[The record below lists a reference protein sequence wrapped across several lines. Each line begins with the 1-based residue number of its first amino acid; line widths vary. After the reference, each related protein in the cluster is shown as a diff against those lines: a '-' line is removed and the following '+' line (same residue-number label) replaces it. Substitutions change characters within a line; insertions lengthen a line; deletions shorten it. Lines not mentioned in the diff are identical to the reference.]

1 MKATNFNKEKWIES
15 IYEKGYNKYIIDND
29 ILMINN
35 KGHIIKLVC
44 DDDNN
49 NVDIVSINV
58 NMSMFFNPRTKIE
71 IISKVYDMFK
81 ANQLEYTNDDFGNG
95 LKIILEDIVKYC
107 NSNCE
112 TKTFITDFI
121 YVYYLLYN
129 EYSVTYFCNIENVT
143 DEYVNDNKVMIWD
156 ELFTYTQN
164 LANETH
170 RVYGFLDTYK
180 NHYITMYDD
189 YGNVDILEY
198 KVIDDSRENKK
209 RDSNDLVEIVSDFTY
224 IAKID
229 APTHLSNYL
238 SAFEFLM
245 NNPTIFDDIEIS
257 AFMNNVD
264 KFEKENKKDNNGEV
278 KIAPLY
284 TEVVFKYMVINHE
297 IKLNQK

>member
-1 MKATNFNKEKWIES
+1 MKATNFNKEKWTNS

-35 KGHIIKLVC
+35 KGHIIKLYENKNNDICISSMNVILERFFDPTIKLDIIVC
-44 DDDNN
+44 IYDLFKKNETQYITNDKGLTLLQG
-49 NVDIVSINV
+49 DIVSYCKSNLI
-58 NMSMFFNPRTKIE
+58 TTE
-71 IISKVYDMFK
+71 IF
-81 ANQLEYTNDDFGNG
+81 A
-95 LKIILEDIVKYC
+95 
-107 NSNCE
+107 
-112 TKTFITDFI
+112 TDFFFA
-121 YVYYLLYN
+121 YYLLHKDWI
-129 EYSVTYFCNIENVT
+129 TMYFVNIENVT

-209 RDSNDLVEIVSDFTY
+209 RESNDLVEIVSDFAH

-229 APTHLSNYL
+229 APTQLSNYL

-245 NNPTIFDDIEIS
+245 NNPTIFEDLDIAS
-257 AFMNNVD
+257 FMNNVD

-284 TEVVFKYMVINHE
+284 TEVVFKYQVINHE
-297 IKLNQK
+297 IKLN

>member
-1 MKATNFNKEKWIES
+1 MKATNFNKEKWTNS

-35 KGHIIKLVC
+35 KGHIIKLYENKNNDICISSMNVILERFFDPTIKLDIIVC
-44 DDDNN
+44 IYDLFKKNETQYITNDKGLTLLQG
-49 NVDIVSINV
+49 DIVSYCKSNLI
-58 NMSMFFNPRTKIE
+58 TTE
-71 IISKVYDMFK
+71 IF
-81 ANQLEYTNDDFGNG
+81 A
-95 LKIILEDIVKYC
+95 
-107 NSNCE
+107 
-112 TKTFITDFI
+112 TDFFFA
-121 YVYYLLYN
+121 YYLLHKDWI
-129 EYSVTYFCNIENVT
+129 TMYFVNIENVT

-189 YGNVDILEY
+189 YGNVEILEY

-209 RDSNDLVEIVSDFTY
+209 RESNDLVEIVSDFTH
-224 IAKID
+224 IVKID
-229 APTHLSNYL
+229 APTQLSNYL

-245 NNPTIFDDIEIS
+245 NNPTIFEDLDNAS
-257 AFMNNVD
+257 FMNNVD
-264 KFEKENKKDNNGEV
+264 KFEGENNVNHNGIV

-284 TEVVFKYMVINHE
+284 TEVVFKYQVINHE
-297 IKLNQK
+297 IKLN